1 MSGPRPNSSRSSS
14 LAPRS
19 LSPRALITLLVAI
32 LLITTFVAIAF
43 TDITGSSGE
52 DEDNGETPEVLA
64 RTGCLDMDII
74 PAYQDPPV
82 SLFVAES
89 DVREQLDVA
98 GTVSGIGDD
107 DEFEPG
113 DLVWAEYGELAPGT
127 SGRVHSGEAW
137 VLVFEDERHE
147 SWWDRLANRRIDAR
161 FSVVYRPESGQ
172 IIAACG
178 GEV

>member
-1 MSGPRPNSSRSSS
+1 MLGTRPNSPDPDQRYTV
-14 LAPRS
+14 S
-19 LSPRALITLLVAI
+19 LSPRVLIALLVGMLLATTVLAI
-32 LLITTFVAIAF
+32 VF
-43 TDITGSSGE
+43 TDITGSSDNDDDSE
-52 DEDNGETPEVLA
+52 DLPEVLA

-74 PAYQDPPV
+74 PAEHDPPV
-82 SLFVAES
+82 SLFEAEA
-89 DVREQLDVA
+89 DVREQLDQA
-98 GTVSGIGDD
+98 GTVSGVGD

-137 VLVFEDERHE
+137 ILSFEDDRHE

-178 GEV
+178 GEVQ